1 MTLITMGSPELYKE
15 VALVLFTL
23 AGTLTLA
30 TVAFMLGEYNRK
42 RPAPMNADETQ
53 HHNEVVA
60 TAMLLGDVSPI
71 ICSGCLGK
79 GRERVPW
86 GGFRRCPQ
94 CDGWGFDYIGPL
106 TRKALGAYSKR

>member
-1 MTLITMGSPELYKE
+1 MGSPELYKE

-94 CDGWGFDYIGPL
+94 CDGWGFDYMGPL
-106 TRKALGAYSKR
+106 TRKALGAYRKR